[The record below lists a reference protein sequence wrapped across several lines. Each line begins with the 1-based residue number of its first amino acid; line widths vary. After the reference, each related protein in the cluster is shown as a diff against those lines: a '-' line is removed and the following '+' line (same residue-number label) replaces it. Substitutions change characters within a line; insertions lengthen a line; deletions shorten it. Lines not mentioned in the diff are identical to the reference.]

1 MKYPCTGVILAGG
14 LATRYSGKTK
24 GFLHVGERKI
34 LDFIYDLFSEL
45 FDEILLVTNDP
56 LRYLEYDL
64 YMATDLFSV
73 RSSLTGLHAGLFH
86 ASKPF
91 AFFSASDTPFLKKEL
106 VETIL
111 KEIDK
116 DPDVAIPETSKGLE
130 PLCAVYSK
138 RCLQGVERNLL
149 KENYRIRDLLN
160 RWRTIKISEKR
171 LRRADPDLLSFF
183 NINAPED
190 LERATELLK
199 NN

>member
-34 LDFIYDLFSEL
+34 LDFIYELFSEL

-86 ASKPF
+86 ASNPF
-91 AFFSASDTPFLKKEL
+91 AFFTASDTPFLKKEL

-160 RWRTIKISEKR
+160 RWRTIKVSEKR

-183 NINAPED
+183 NINTPED